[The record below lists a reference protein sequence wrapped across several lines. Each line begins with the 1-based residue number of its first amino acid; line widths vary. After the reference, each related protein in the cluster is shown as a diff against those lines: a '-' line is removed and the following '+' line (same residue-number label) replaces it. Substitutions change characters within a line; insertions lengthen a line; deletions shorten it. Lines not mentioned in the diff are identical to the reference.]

1 MDGSISPVGML
12 SSSLHRAAR
21 GLLLSL
27 LGPCMACGA
36 TGLNWVDDAH
46 LESASRQRVS
56 AVSASSLT
64 APISFAIPGRA
75 EQSPTGSR
83 PRLNHVVTLGELD
96 VAATQSESGSQA
108 VPGPS
113 VIVNNYNQVSVVAP
127 AFGYGGYGYARVPAG
142 FSPGHV
148 TPHSSRIS
156 PSGPLPGQSWPAV
169 ADHGPSFP
177 YGALPASPWTRTQ

>member
-1 MDGSISPVGML
+1 MDGSISLVEMP

-21 GLLLSL
+21 GMLLGLLS
-27 LGPCMACGA
+27 PCMACGA
-36 TGLNWVDDAH
+36 TGLNWVDDPH
-46 LESASRQRVS
+46 LESATRQPAS
-56 AVSASSLT
+56 AVPASSRT
-64 APISFAIPGRA
+64 EPISFAIPAGA
-75 EQSPTGSR
+75 EQSLPDSR
-83 PRLNHVVTLGELD
+83 PRLNHVVTLGEMD
-96 VAATQSESGSQA
+96 VAATQGESGSRG

-113 VIVNNYNQVSVVAP
+113 VIVNNYNQVNVVAP
-127 AFGYGGYGYARVPAG
+127 ALGYGGYGYSRAPAG

-148 TPHSSRIS
+148 APHSSRIS